1 MSVDRPD
8 SGGGQPKALPPESGG
23 VPSLHVLEDT
33 VKPPDSGESK
43 VNENDVTIN
52 EDFSKDLLGKR

>member
-8 SGGGQPKALPPESGG
+8 SGGGQPQALPPESGG
-23 VPSLHVLEDT
+23 VPIQVLEDT
-33 VKPPDSGESK
+33 VKPPDEEESK

-52 EDFSKDLLGKR
+52 EDFSKDLLGKL

>member
-8 SGGGQPKALPPESGG
+8 SGGGQHQALPPESG
-23 VPSLHVLEDT
+23 VPSIQVLEDT
-33 VKPPDSGESK
+33 VKPPDEETK

-52 EDFSKDLLGKR
+52 EDFSKDLLGKL